1 MIGDTNIFI
10 IDKESAVGEIEI
22 MIAENWARGHKL
34 GWEAVILMLLYGIK
48 YIGLKVYQAKI
59 SLENTVS
66 IQMFRKLGFVE
77 KSISEIFNEIT
88 LEKQVTDVWV
98 KWLND
103 QCNFEMVVYRD

>member
-22 MIAENWARGHKL
+22 MIAEIWARGHKL